1 MTVTTIAWMIWSK
14 HFYGITIIFFCFMHP
29 KPSSWNEKCGVSLGV
44 SNDAVHL
51 NTLKTLLRL
60 STVLL
65 DHWKWILSGA
75 IKVRATQVL
84 SKYKG
89 FSTVFPK
96 ILDAIESVTKFIVF
110 PTPLSIQISNT
121 NSLGFV
127 CFKIE
132 LNVGSEISKI
142 NLQKIVR
149 NLLRKLR
156 KSYMTERSSRN
167 LSPSSSGRKCSQI
180 FYRKHSLS
188 APVSCFV
195 YLVLH
200 NSTQ

>member
-1 MTVTTIAWMIWSK
+1 MQ
-14 HFYGITIIFFCFMHP
+14 
-29 KPSSWNEKCGVSLGV
+29 L
-44 SNDAVHL
+44 
-51 NTLKTLLRL
+51 
-60 STVLL
+60 
-65 DHWKWILSGA
+65 
-75 IKVRATQVL
+75 
-84 SKYKG
+84 
-89 FSTVFPK
+89 
-96 ILDAIESVTKFIVF
+96 SVTKVIVF

-132 LNVGSEISKI
+132 LNVGSEILSKI

-149 NLLRKLR
+149 NLLRELR

-188 APVSCFV
+188 APVSCSV

>member
-1 MTVTTIAWMIWSK
+1 MQ
-14 HFYGITIIFFCFMHP
+14 
-29 KPSSWNEKCGVSLGV
+29 L
-44 SNDAVHL
+44 
-51 NTLKTLLRL
+51 
-60 STVLL
+60 
-65 DHWKWILSGA
+65 
-75 IKVRATQVL
+75 
-84 SKYKG
+84 
-89 FSTVFPK
+89 
-96 ILDAIESVTKFIVF
+96 SVTKVIVF

-149 NLLRKLR
+149 NLLRELR

-167 LSPSSSGRKCSQI
+167 LSQSSSGRKCSQI

-188 APVSCFV
+188 ARVSCSV

>member
-1 MTVTTIAWMIWSK
+1 MQ
-14 HFYGITIIFFCFMHP
+14 
-29 KPSSWNEKCGVSLGV
+29 L
-44 SNDAVHL
+44 
-51 NTLKTLLRL
+51 
-60 STVLL
+60 
-65 DHWKWILSGA
+65 
-75 IKVRATQVL
+75 
-84 SKYKG
+84 
-89 FSTVFPK
+89 
-96 ILDAIESVTKFIVF
+96 SVTKVIVF

-149 NLLRKLR
+149 NLLRELR

-195 YLVLH
+195 YLVIH

>member
-1 MTVTTIAWMIWSK
+1 MQ
-14 HFYGITIIFFCFMHP
+14 
-29 KPSSWNEKCGVSLGV
+29 L
-44 SNDAVHL
+44 
-51 NTLKTLLRL
+51 
-60 STVLL
+60 
-65 DHWKWILSGA
+65 
-75 IKVRATQVL
+75 
-84 SKYKG
+84 
-89 FSTVFPK
+89 
-96 ILDAIESVTKFIVF
+96 SVTKVIVF

-121 NSLGFV
+121 KSLGFV

-149 NLLRKLR
+149 NLLRELR

-167 LSPSSSGRKCSQI
+167 LSPSSSGRQCSQI

>member
-1 MTVTTIAWMIWSK
+1 MQ
-14 HFYGITIIFFCFMHP
+14 
-29 KPSSWNEKCGVSLGV
+29 L
-44 SNDAVHL
+44 
-51 NTLKTLLRL
+51 
-60 STVLL
+60 
-65 DHWKWILSGA
+65 
-75 IKVRATQVL
+75 
-84 SKYKG
+84 
-89 FSTVFPK
+89 
-96 ILDAIESVTKFIVF
+96 SVTKVIVF

-149 NLLRKLR
+149 NLLRELR

-180 FYRKHSLS
+180 FYTENIRRVPLYHV
-188 APVSCFV
+188 PFI
-195 YLVLH
+195 
-200 NSTQ
+200 